1 MFIIYVVDYE
11 PKIKCKDDGS
21 YFYKNQKYKRLEI
34 EKENCSVMPFQ
45 KFLIFLICVFS
56 ENAQCFVG
64 AFL

>member
-1 MFIIYVVDYE
+1 MKY
-11 PKIKCKDDGS
+11 KDDGS

-34 EKENCSVMPFQ
+34 EKENCSVMSFFP
-45 KFLIFLICVFS
+45 LCAFS